1 MRFSEVDPAPTA
13 APAAELVMPVLANPG
28 RVDFGFDESSWAP
41 VIGVRVER
49 TGRNMVRVTV
59 DELGFVSELALE
71 LEVAAVAGAEDLLSE
86 EEYGVAVVLKLR
98 G

>member
-13 APAAELVMPVLANPG
+13 APAGVLVMPVLADPV
-28 RVDFGFDESSWAP
+28 RVDLGFDESSWAP

-59 DELGFVSELALE
+59 DEVGFVSELALE